1 MNSQEVILVFYFPL
15 FNERSRGHARSKWGV
30 GGGGRFPMAVLR
42 SRICGRGRDFGVR
55 WSDDEGKESKM
66 GYVIS

>member
-1 MNSQEVILVFYFPL
+1 MKEAGVMLVV
-15 FNERSRGHARSKWGV
+15 N
-30 GGGGRFPMAVLR
+30 GGWRFPMAVLR

>member
-1 MNSQEVILVFYFPL
+1 MKEAGVMLVV
-15 FNERSRGHARSKWGV
+15 NGGW

-55 WSDDEGKESKM
+55 WSDDEGKEGKM
-66 GYVIS
+66 GYVIC

>member
-1 MNSQEVILVFYFPL
+1 
-15 FNERSRGHARSKWGV
+15 
-30 GGGGRFPMAVLR
+30 MAVLR

-55 WSDDEGKESKM
+55 SSDDEGKESKM